1 MLALI
6 MAGGEGSRLGLGEK
20 PLVTIGGI
28 PMIRHVID
36 AFREAGHEPV
46 VVASPRTPMTLNWC
60 RVQGITLFSAE
71 GRGYIPDLV
80 EAVTDLEETGPL
92 FTSTSDLPCLTADLI
107 RTIESAYRSAGTPAL
122 SVWVPLDL
130 YPGNAECREY
140 TEVVDGVPAC
150 PAGINILLGS
160 VITAPQE
167 ETPLLLRNRRL
178 AYHVNTRKELEQ
190 VRAADSSRNRPG
202 LS

>member
-1 MLALI
+1 MRALI

-36 AFREAGHEPV
+36 AFVEAGHEPV
-46 VVASPRTPMTLNWC
+46 VVASLRTPMTRNFC
-60 RVQGITLFSAE
+60 RVQGIALFSGE

-80 EAVTDLEETGPL
+80 EAVTELEETDPV
-92 FTSTSDLPCLTADLI
+92 FTCTSDLPCLTADLI
-107 RTIESAYRSAGTPAL
+107 RTIEQAYRSAGTPAL

-130 YPGNAECREY
+130 RPGDVFEVPY
-140 TEVVDGVPAC
+140 QEVVEGIPAF
-150 PAGINILLGS
+150 PAGINILRGDR
-160 VITAPQE
+160 ITTTQE

-178 AYHVNTRKELEQ
+178 AYHVNTREELER
-190 VRAADSSRNRPG
+190 VRAAAAGRHRSGRS
-202 LS
+202 